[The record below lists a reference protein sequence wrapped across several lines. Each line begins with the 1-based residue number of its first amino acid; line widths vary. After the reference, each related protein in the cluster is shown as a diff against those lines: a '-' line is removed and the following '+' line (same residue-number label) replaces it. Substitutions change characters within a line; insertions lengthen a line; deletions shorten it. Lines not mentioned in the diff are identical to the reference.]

1 LDEASKGDVRA
12 ISELANRI
20 EGKPHQVLA
29 VDVGAGTGLAEVI
42 AKARKR
48 VLQGMT
54 AEEIREKIRQL
65 EEQLGI
71 TEGSKH
77 S

>member
-1 LDEASKGDVRA
+1 MDEASKGDVRA

-29 VDVGAGTGLAEVI
+29 VDVDAGTGLAEVI

-54 AEEIREKIRQL
+54 ADEIREKIRQL